1 MIRKSEQFC
10 VTYGRKAMKPLYPQT
25 IHGKVRLM
33 LLLCL
38 TACLVLSLGAL
49 QIMLKTCNEE
59 LVLKHEDVNHCL
71 TYLLESAME
80 RVENLSMEIFQNSQV
95 QESLTVIA
103 QEKNPSRLIQTRYE
117 LSDAVVSLSFNRPS
131 YVHLIALMDQQRT
144 LHSYGSILLIEPFRD
159 QLYELMDSDP
169 QDGSISWRIIE
180 REKPSLA
187 LCRTIRKAKV
197 VTLEPIGFLT
207 LLVDTREMLA
217 NANILHESFAE
228 STLVYL
234 NDQLLYQGSL
244 VTDEMLADLHQ
255 PEEGYTIQ
263 SLAGSHYFITASKPS
278 SKRLRFVT
286 LSSYD
291 QVPHALHRTQ
301 LTLTLG
307 VMLILIAIV
316 FTSIRLSNRI
326 FKRLNRLTFIVRE
339 TKDNDFLAQFDDS
352 LLTAQDEVGML
363 ALRFRELLGKIDH
376 LVNRNLRKQLSVT
389 QAQVKMLQAQIHPH
403 FLYNTL
409 DSIAA
414 MAQSSNNRQIAQMTL
429 ALARFMRA
437 SFQWDSHVLLDD
449 EVLLVQEYLKIYRIR
464 YKNRLD
470 ALIDYPAEAG
480 GVLMP
485 KMILQPLVE
494 NAVKYGL
501 EKKAGVCRVRVR
513 LRKRGQQLSISVW
526 DNGVGFPQDQAAAFE
541 HPENFTQ
548 ADIHGLH
555 NVVRRLY
562 YIYGDSMRIR
572 IRSRENCW
580 TNISV
585 MIPAGIPMTAKEAL
599 DDEKTADR
607 G

>member
-1 MIRKSEQFC
+1 
-10 VTYGRKAMKPLYPQT
+10 MKPLYPQT

-38 TACLVLSLGAL
+38 TVCLVLSLGAL

-187 LCRTIRKAKV
+187 LCSTIRKAKV

-291 QVPHALHRTQ
+291 QVTHALHRTQ
-301 LTLTLG
+301 LTLTLS

-376 LVNRNLRKQLSVT
+376 LVNLNLRKQLSVT

-437 SFQWDSHVLLDD
+437 SFQWDTHVLLDD

-585 MIPAGIPMTAKEAL
+585 MIPTGIPMTAKEAL

>member
-1 MIRKSEQFC
+1 MIRKNEQFC
-10 VTYGRKAMKPLYPQT
+10 VTYGRKAMKNLSQT

-187 LCRTIRKAKV
+187 LCRTIRKARV

-291 QVPHALHRTQ
+291 QVTHALHRTQ
-301 LTLTLG
+301 LTLTLS

-389 QAQVKMLQAQIHPH
+389 QSQVKMLQAQIHPH

-437 SFQWDSHVLLDD
+437 SFQWDTHVLLDD

>member
-1 MIRKSEQFC
+1 
-10 VTYGRKAMKPLYPQT
+10 MKPLYPQT

-49 QIMLKTCNEE
+49 QIMLKTCNKE

-131 YVHLIALMDQQRT
+131 YVHLIALIDQQRT

-159 QLYELMDSDP
+159 QLYELMDSAP
-169 QDGSISWRIIE
+169 QDGSISWRVIE

-255 PEEGYTIQ
+255 PEKGYTIQ

-291 QVPHALHRTQ
+291 QVTHALHRTQ

-437 SFQWDSHVLLDD
+437 SFQWNTHVLLDD

-541 HPENFTQ
+541 HPESFTQ

>member
-1 MIRKSEQFC
+1 
-10 VTYGRKAMKPLYPQT
+10 MKPLYPQT

-38 TACLVLSLGAL
+38 TVCLVLSLGAL

-187 LCRTIRKAKV
+187 LCSTIRKAKV

-291 QVPHALHRTQ
+291 QVTHALHRTQ

-352 LLTAQDEVGML
+352 LLTVQDEVGIL

-376 LVNRNLRKQLSVT
+376 LVNLNLRKQLSVT

-437 SFQWDSHVLLDD
+437 SFQWDTHVLLDD

-548 ADIHGLH
+548 ADIRGLH

-585 MIPAGIPMTAKEAL
+585 MIPTGIPMTAKEAL

>member
-1 MIRKSEQFC
+1 
-10 VTYGRKAMKPLYPQT
+10 MKPLYPQT

-187 LCRTIRKAKV
+187 LCRTIRKARV

-291 QVPHALHRTQ
+291 QVTHALHRTQ

-437 SFQWDSHVLLDD
+437 SFQWDTHVLLDD

>member
-1 MIRKSEQFC
+1 
-10 VTYGRKAMKPLYPQT
+10 
-25 IHGKVRLM
+25 M

-187 LCRTIRKAKV
+187 LCRTIRKARV

-291 QVPHALHRTQ
+291 QVTHALHRTQ
-301 LTLTLG
+301 LTLTLS

-389 QAQVKMLQAQIHPH
+389 QSQVKMLQAQIHPH

-437 SFQWDSHVLLDD
+437 SFQWDTHVLLDD

>member
-1 MIRKSEQFC
+1 
-10 VTYGRKAMKPLYPQT
+10 MKPLYPQT

-38 TACLVLSLGAL
+38 TVCLVLSLGAL

-187 LCRTIRKAKV
+187 LCRTIRKARV

-291 QVPHALHRTQ
+291 QVTHALHRTQ
-301 LTLTLG
+301 LTLTLS

-352 LLTAQDEVGML
+352 LLTVQDEVGIL

-389 QAQVKMLQAQIHPH
+389 QSQVKMLQAQIHPH

-437 SFQWDSHVLLDD
+437 SFQWDTHVLLDD

-585 MIPAGIPMTAKEAL
+585 MIPTGIPMTAKEAL

>member
-1 MIRKSEQFC
+1 
-10 VTYGRKAMKPLYPQT
+10 MKPLYPQT

-291 QVPHALHRTQ
+291 QVTHALHRTQ

-352 LLTAQDEVGML
+352 LLTVQDEVGIL

-437 SFQWDSHVLLDD
+437 SFQWDTHVLLDD

>member
-1 MIRKSEQFC
+1 
-10 VTYGRKAMKPLYPQT
+10 MKPLYPQT

-131 YVHLIALMDQQRT
+131 YVHLIALIDQQRT

>member
-1 MIRKSEQFC
+1 
-10 VTYGRKAMKPLYPQT
+10 MKPLYPQT
-25 IHGKVRLM
+25 IHEKVRLM

-187 LCRTIRKAKV
+187 LCRTIRKARV

-291 QVPHALHRTQ
+291 QVTHALHRTQ

-437 SFQWDSHVLLDD
+437 SFQWDTHVLLDD